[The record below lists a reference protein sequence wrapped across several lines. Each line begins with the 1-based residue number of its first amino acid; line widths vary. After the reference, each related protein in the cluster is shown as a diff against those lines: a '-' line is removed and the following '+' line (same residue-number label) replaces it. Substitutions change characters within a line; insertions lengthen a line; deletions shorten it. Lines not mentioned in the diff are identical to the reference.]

1 MLPYVV
7 VHRISPAAAGTI
19 GNIHLTYRNAMDV
32 FPDASQHI
40 FRRIRFTAGRV
51 NSIYNISNS
60 ALVRAAAGRAQ

>member
-1 MLPYVV
+1 MLLYVV
-7 VHRISPAAAGTI
+7 VHRIVPAAAGTI
-19 GNIHLTYRNAMDV
+19 RNIHLRYRDAMNV
-32 FPDASQHI
+32 RPEASQHI